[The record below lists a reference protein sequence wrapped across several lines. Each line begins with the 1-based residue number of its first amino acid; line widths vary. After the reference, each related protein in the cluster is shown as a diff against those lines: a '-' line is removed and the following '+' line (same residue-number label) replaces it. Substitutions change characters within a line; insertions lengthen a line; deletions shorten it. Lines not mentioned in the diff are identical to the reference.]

1 MHYTMEATNEIRAF
15 FDALNHDYLAV
26 HRRKEDLF
34 WATYM
39 GTSDDH
45 ELFAAAE
52 KAWKAFVSDP
62 VRLSAV
68 RGRLAALDGAASSGG
83 DGADERGELLRGL
96 VGWRAL
102 FEANIVE
109 GEAGQAGMDRI
120 VTLEAEL
127 FGKCQKLVLRHRDES
142 GTEVDATL
150 GSLLV
155 NESANPDEEA
165 RRTSFTALR
174 GLEEWVLGNGFLDVV
189 RERNAFARGQGYRDY
204 FDFKVRKSESMTSG
218 ELFAILDD
226 FERRTSGANRRGLE
240 IIAAANGA
248 EALRPW
254 NLRFHMSGDVVRETD
269 PYFPFDT
276 ALERWILSFRRLGIQ
291 YRGASLRLDLLER
304 KGKYQNGFC
313 HGPVPAYF
321 DRGTWVPGAINF
333 TSEGRPDQVGSGFQA
348 LITLFHE
355 GGHAAHF
362 ANVTGNSPCFS
373 QEFPP
378 TSMAYAETQS
388 MFCDSLISDADWLSR
403 YARSADGSAMPASLI
418 RKRIEKSQ
426 PFHAF
431 EERLILVVPYFE
443 RELYAMADAELTA
456 GRVLALAR
464 DTETRILG
472 VESHRPLLAI
482 PHLLNQESA
491 ASFHGYLLA
500 NMAVYQT
507 RAWFLREF
515 GYITDNPAVGP
526 LLARHYWAP
535 GNAVTHDETLR
546 SLTGEGFSARY
557 LADDCNRSAAEA
569 WTEAEASMSAARD
582 RTYPA
587 AYPDRLDAT
596 IRIVDGAAT
605 LADNSV
611 SEEKMAA
618 DFARVVRERYPGK
631 A

>member
-1 MHYTMEATNEIRAF
+1 MEATNEIRAF
-15 FDALNHDYLAV
+15 FDTLNHDYLAV

-45 ELFAAAE
+45 GGFATAE

-68 RGRLAALDGAASSGG
+68 RARLATLEDADGPGG
-83 DGADERGELLRGL
+83 DGVEERAELIRGL
-96 VGWRAL
+96 RGWRAL

-109 GEAGQAGMDRI
+109 GDAGPAGMDRI
-120 VTLEAEL
+120 VSLEAEL
-127 FGKCQKLVLRHRDES
+127 FGKRQKLVLRHRDES
-142 GTEVDATL
+142 GSEVDATL

-155 NESANPDEEA
+155 NESANPDEAA
-165 RRTSFTALR
+165 RRSSFTALR

-189 RERNAFARGQGYRDY
+189 RARNAFARSQRARDY
-204 FDFKVRKSESMTSG
+204 FEFKVRKSESMTS
-218 ELFAILDD
+218 EQLFAVLDD
-226 FERRTSGANRRGLE
+226 FERRTSDANRRGLE
-240 IIAAANGA
+240 LIAGANGA

-254 NLRFHMSGDVVRETD
+254 NVRFRMSGDLVRETD
-269 PYFPFDT
+269 PFFPFDT
-276 ALERWILSFRRLGIQ
+276 ALDRWVLSFRRLGFQ
-291 YRGASLRLDLLER
+291 YRGATLQLDLLER

-313 HGPVPAYF
+313 HGPAPAFF

-333 TSEGRPDQVGSGFQA
+333 TAEGRPDQVGSGFRA
-348 LITLFHE
+348 LNTLFHE

-388 MFCDSLISDADWLSR
+388 MFCDSLITDADWLIR
-403 YARSADGSAMPASLI
+403 YARAADGSPMPASLI

-426 PFHAF
+426 PFRAF

-443 RELYAMADAELTA
+443 RALYALPDSELTA

-464 DTETRILG
+464 DTELRILG

-507 RAWFLREF
+507 RAWFLGEF
-515 GYITDNPAVGP
+515 GFITDNPAVGP
-526 LLARHYWAP
+526 LLARHCWAP

-546 SLTGEGFSARY
+546 ALTGEGFSAVY
-557 LADDCNRSAAEA
+557 LAEECKRSAQEA
-569 WTEAEASMSAARD
+569 WTEAEASMAAARG
-582 RTYPA
+582 RSYPTDF
-587 AYPDRLDAT
+587 PDGLDAT
-596 IRIVDGAAT
+596 IRIVDGDAT

-611 SEEKMAA
+611 SDEKMCA
-618 DFARVVRERYPGK
+618 DFAKVVKGRYPRK